1 MGGFFLSS
9 KAYKHIK
16 QQYPNVFGSKGI
28 TYAKAK
34 AASGIDRFGWYGA
47 ILDLATGISDVKNVE
62 QSNLYEFLNYLSR
75 QIAVNDYQ
83 NSVTEQQQKAGKKK

>member
-1 MGGFFLSS
+1 MGGFFLRN
-9 KAYKHIK
+9 KAYKFIK
-16 QQYPNVFGSKGI
+16 QQYANVFGSKGI

-62 QSNLYEFLNYLSR
+62 QTNLYEFLNYLSR
-75 QIAVNDYQ
+75 QIAVSDYQ
-83 NSVTEQQQKAGKKK
+83 NSVIEQQNKGSKKK